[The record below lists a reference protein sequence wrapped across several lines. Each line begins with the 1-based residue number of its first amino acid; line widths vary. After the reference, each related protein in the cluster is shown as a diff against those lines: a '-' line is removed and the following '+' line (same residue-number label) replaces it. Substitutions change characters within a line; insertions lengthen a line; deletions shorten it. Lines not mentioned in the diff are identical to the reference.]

1 MKVLRTNVLDEG
13 SNAKTTNKASS
24 TSKISNSVAPQKV
37 GASFV
42 SSITSAVQNATN
54 TMKQIQVDKS
64 TTKKETTTKT
74 VVTQSVHYQPQ
85 IDKIDSFIAYFDNAS
100 KYIDDAINKLK
111 EGLIV
116 NDATPFN
123 DKTNTIRTNMSNL
136 RNSLKTE
143 IIPEL
148 SKSR

>member
-1 MKVLRTNVLDEG
+1 MKVLRTSVLYEG
-13 SNAKTTNKASS
+13 SNAKTSNKIST
-24 TSKISNSVAPQKV
+24 TSKIGNSIAPQKV

-42 SSITSAVQNATN
+42 SNITSVVQTAAN
-54 TMKQIQVDKS
+54 TVKQTQANMS
-64 TTKKETTTKT
+64 NTKKETTTKT

-100 KYIDDAINKLK
+100 KYIEDAANKLK

-116 NDATPFN
+116 NDTTPFG
-123 DKTNTIRTNMSNL
+123 DKTNTIKTNMSNL
-136 RNSLKTE
+136 RNTLKTE